1 MDGSCGSVSLDRYWN
16 SVAIPFLF
24 IILGFGLFVLFGL
37 SDIQFT
43 STDHII
49 RSIGAIAG
57 TIQESKR
64 NTGRRDEPPPPPP
77 PPAKNANKGTAP
89 PPAKN
94 ANKGAAPPPTT
105 PATNA
110 NIMANLAKGV
120 GK

>member
-16 SVAIPFLF
+16 NVAIPFLF
-24 IILGFGLFVLFGL
+24 IVLGFGLFVLFGL

-49 RSIGAIAG
+49 RSVGAIAG
-57 TIQESKR
+57 TMQGSRR
-64 NTGRRDEPPPPPP
+64 NTGRRDEPPPPLPP
-77 PPAKNANKGTAP
+77 PPAKNANT
-89 PPAKN
+89 
-94 ANKGAAPPPTT
+94 GAAPPPPTT